1 MTVDNILIIWGVI
14 DTLCTC
20 HVCSL
25 KKEYGP
31 EIAPR
36 AISPIFA
43 LFSFILFIG
52 IIVLLWDS
60 GKWWY
65 PAAIHAFLIAPVV
78 RGIYNV

>member
-31 EIAPR
+31 ESAPR
-36 AISPIFA
+36 ALSLKFI
-43 LFSFILFIG
+43 LFSGILFIG
-52 IIVLLWDS
+52 TIFLLWES

-65 PAAIHAFLIAPVV
+65 PSALHVFIIAPVI